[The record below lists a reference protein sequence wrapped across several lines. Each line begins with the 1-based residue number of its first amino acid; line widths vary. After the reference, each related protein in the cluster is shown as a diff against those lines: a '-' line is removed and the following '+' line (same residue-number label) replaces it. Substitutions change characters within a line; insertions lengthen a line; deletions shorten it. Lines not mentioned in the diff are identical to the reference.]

1 MHTKEEEEEEYK
13 SEHCKQHI
21 KKERAF
27 MMLRLVLHNFE
38 VFASHFYS
46 IKKNFTVIF
55 FGKKTQKKNEMKF
68 YLLMPNN
75 ACFVN
80 KTKILLVSCSLE

>member
-46 IKKNFTVIF
+46 IKKKLYGYLFR
-55 FGKKTQKKNEMKF
+55 KKNPKEK
-68 YLLMPNN
+68 
-75 ACFVN
+75 
-80 KTKILLVSCSLE
+80 